1 MSQFIS
7 LEATGRTLNFSQT
20 LQAELASFLS
30 SNHANI
36 TQTARCSSFDKSLV
50 APPPNQPSKCNAPPN
65 QTKPNQTATNDVLR
79 NYMSVLPAC
88 RITGSLSS
96 HPSLTFHHPPLVFVW
111 QLPPAPQPLIQ
122 VFIDCRPLG
131 FVKLHFVIVELNVSL
146 RKS

>member
-7 LEATGRTLNFSQT
+7 LEATSRTLNFSQT

-65 QTKPNQTATNDVLR
+65 QTKPNRYERRATQLHVRLACLSDNRLPLFPSQPHFSPSATRFRLTTTAGSTTAHSSLHR
-79 NYMSVLPAC
+79 LPTVGI
-88 RITGSLSS
+88 R
-96 HPSLTFHHPPLVFVW
+96 
-111 QLPPAPQPLIQ
+111 
-122 VFIDCRPLG
+122 
-131 FVKLHFVIVELNVSL
+131 
-146 RKS
+146 